1 MSTSHKDFVKPLNT
15 TAPPDESTKTPTDKP
30 LDMPLDP
37 ETKDWIHRLVDGMR
51 VLATNEDERKRIAK
65 QLF

>member
-37 ETKDWIHRLVDGMR
+37 SVQNWIHRLVKRMN
-51 VLATNEDERKRIAK
+51 VLATNETERKRIAK
-65 QLF
+65 KLF